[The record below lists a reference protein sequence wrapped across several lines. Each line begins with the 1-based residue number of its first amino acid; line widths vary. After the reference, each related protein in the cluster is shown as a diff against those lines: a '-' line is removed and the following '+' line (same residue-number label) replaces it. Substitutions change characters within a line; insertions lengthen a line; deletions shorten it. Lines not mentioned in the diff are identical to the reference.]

1 MPERVNIKIDSND
14 IDREFI
20 ANKLKTSRN
29 FMAKASSTIK
39 QKEIS
44 YTLMEK
50 RNLRKRE
57 KQNFDARDNKSVI
70 IQKDEEIEGKLHD
83 HLNFSN

>member
-57 KQNFDARDNKSVI
+57 KQNFDARDNKSLI